1 MNRKTITMILA
12 VVILAA
18 FFLPYMSFFGQ
29 SISAFQIVK
38 GGGKADVYI
47 MVLAPVAAILLL
59 VGALNNEKYTPSR
72 SVLGILALV
81 GWIYP
86 IIRMFIDGGSMAGQ
100 VFKILGIGFWLGL
113 VAALAVILYNPK
125 S

>member
-1 MNRKTITMILA
+1 MILA